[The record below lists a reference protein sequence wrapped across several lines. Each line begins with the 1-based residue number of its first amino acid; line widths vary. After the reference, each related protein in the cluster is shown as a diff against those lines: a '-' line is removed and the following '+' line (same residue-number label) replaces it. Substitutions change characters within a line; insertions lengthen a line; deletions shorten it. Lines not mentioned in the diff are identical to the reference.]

1 MALRASVLSD
11 GNDTKTK
18 EQLLE
23 EIAAL
28 KEQLARREALAGE
41 PVAAASPAVDARAPE
56 DELAAPSAP
65 VFAAPMTRRQSIV
78 SWVAPVILSLPVVQA
93 VGAVIKPGTAQAQV
107 TDDVFPLPVPTAK
120 PTAKPTTA
128 PTVKKA
134 VPTAKPTAKPTAT
147 PTATPTAAA
156 TIAPTRA
163 GRCIIAPTAAPPTT
177 APSAAPTIGMAS
189 TPDSRPIAGGFVPL
203 GRARALVRGQIG
215 Q

>member
-1 MALRASVLSD
+1 LSD

-18 EQLLE
+18 EQLLA

-41 PVAAASPAVDARAPE
+41 ASAAASPPLESKATE
-56 DELAAPSAP
+56 DKLAAPSAP

-107 TDDVFPLPVPTAK
+107 TDDLVPLPVPTAK
-120 PTAKPTTA
+120 PTATPTAA
-128 PTVKKA
+128 PTIKKA
-134 VPTAKPTAKPTAT
+134 VPTAKPTAKPTAA
-147 PTATPTAAA
+147 PTAKPTAAPTAAA

-203 GRARALVRGQIG
+203 GGARALVRGEIG